1 MCNRAKYIVSIA
13 SPYFVDLKKKEIIF
27 ALCVLLE
34 RSYIWVL
41 KWGTSRCG
49 RTASCIFITLRISQ
63 LQTHTWTDELYRQAA
78 LGISRLFSIHNIFFS
93 LSLDPWEE
101 SWKNKRHRG
110 SDSTTAV
117 QQPVSSIPLLPLS
130 MRLHSLT
137 LLDSGWSS

>member
-34 RSYIWVL
+34 RSYIRVL
-41 KWGTSRCG
+41 KWETSRCG

-78 LGISRLFSIHNIFFS
+78 LGISRLFSIHNIFFLYLWTPENRVGKIRGTEDQTPLQQCNN
-93 LSLDPWEE
+93 LSAQFPCC
-101 SWKNKRHRG
+101 
-110 SDSTTAV
+110 
-117 QQPVSSIPLLPLS
+117 
-130 MRLHSLT
+130 HSQ
-137 LLDSGWSS
+137 